1 MKKKIAYIIVSAA
14 LVAMWSCKMELD
26 PYDQTQ
32 NRVTFVFPEDVDS
45 TTRFT
50 FAYYSEDVTQ
60 MTVPVDITAIG
71 YLSSL
76 DRKVSI
82 RQVTTTDEL
91 EPAVA
96 RTHYVPFDDPS
107 VAESYVIK
115 GDTTGARIP
124 IILKRDPSL
133 ASREYILEI
142 SLVANEYF
150 ELGPPNEAVKRIMI
164 SDILTKPNT
173 WKGASNWYLGNY
185 GTEKHKVMIEAAAP
199 YGEIINDEWIGSVM
213 EGGGEFAYIV
223 YWIGI
228 FQAKLQQINDERAAN
243 GEGPLREG
251 PEYGNVIVSF

>member
-1 MKKKIAYIIVSAA
+1 MEKKIAYIVVLAT

-26 PYDQTQ
+26 PYHETQ
-32 NRVTFVFPEDVDS
+32 NRVTFVFPKNVDS

-50 FAYYSEDVTQ
+50 FAYYSEDVTEA
-60 MTVPVDITAIG
+60 TVELDITAIG

-82 RQVTTTDEL
+82 RQVTTTDTH

-96 RTHYVPFDDPS
+96 GTHYVPFDDPS
-107 VAESYVIK
+107 VADQYVIK

-124 IILKRDPSL
+124 IVLKRDPSL
-133 ASREYILEI
+133 ATAEYILEI

-150 ELGPPNEAVKRIMI
+150 ELGPPNEAVKRITI

-173 WKGASNWYLGNY
+173 WQGATNYYLGNY

-199 YGEIINDEWIGSVM
+199 YGEIINDDWIASVM
-213 EGGGEFAYIV
+213 EGGDYAYVV
-223 YWIGI
+223 YWRGI
-228 FQAKLQQINDERAAN
+228 FEAKLQQINDERAAN
-243 GEGPLREG
+243 GEEPLREG